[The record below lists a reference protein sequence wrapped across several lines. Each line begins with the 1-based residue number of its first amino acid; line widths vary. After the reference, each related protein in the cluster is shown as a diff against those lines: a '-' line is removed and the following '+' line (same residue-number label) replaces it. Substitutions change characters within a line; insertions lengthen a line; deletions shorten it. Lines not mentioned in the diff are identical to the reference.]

1 MMHTINRFVK
11 FDSSIQLIIV
21 IPEKLHEKWKQ
32 LCNQHH
38 FKIPHKVV
46 KGGKTRFYSVKNGL
60 QLIKEKGIIGI
71 HDAVRPL
78 VSSATIKRCF
88 EVAQQQGN
96 AVPAIE
102 LTESIRKIEGLV
114 NVSVNR
120 SNIRIIQTPQ
130 VFKSEQIIEA
140 YKQNYQPEFTDDANV
155 LEKAG
160 HSINLVEGNTENIKI
175 TTPNDLD
182 LADFLLKKINHLK

>member
-60 QLIKEKGIIGI
+60 QLIKEKSIIGI